1 MWAVPSDVD
10 DVLIAFTVK
19 GGGIVLNRGE
29 KRIMIQV
36 FTTTPKIV
44 MGLGSIDTI
53 GDEVKRRGVKNVLI
67 VTDKG
72 VIAAGLTQAIEAS
85 LTAAGVAFGTFDGV
99 EPDPRYEI
107 VADCLA
113 MVKKEKAELLIG
125 LGGGSPIDI
134 AKTTAVMV
142 TNDGPIGAYF
152 GIDLIP
158 KPGIP
163 TIMVPTT
170 AGTGS
175 EVTPIAILSDEG
187 EKLKK
192 GVVSPYLYP
201 AMGILDPALTMGLP
215 PHVTA
220 ATGMDALIHAVEAY
234 TSINATG
241 MTDMC
246 CIRAI
251 ELIYNNLRM
260 AYAKGDNVKA
270 RTAMMEGALL
280 AGIGFANAGVTAVHA
295 FAYPIG
301 AEFHIPHGVANTL
314 MLPHVIRYN
323 VLGNLP
329 KFAGLAKPFGMPT
342 EGLDDL
348 RIVDRVIGAID
359 RLAEDLRV
367 PRHLADYGVKENDVP
382 MLAESVMKVT
392 RLLAN
397 NPRTLILED
406 AKAIY
411 KAAL

>member
-1 MWAVPSDVD
+1 MRGG
-10 DVLIAFTVK
+10 VK
-19 GGGIVLNRGE
+19 
-29 KRIMIQV
+29 MAQV
-36 FTTTPKIV
+36 FSTTPRIV
-44 MGLGSIDTI
+44 MGPGAITTI
-53 GDEVKRRGVKNVLI
+53 GDEVKKRGIGKVLI

-72 VIAAGLTQAIEAS
+72 VIGAGLTGAVEVALAEAGIAYAI
-85 LTAAGVAFGTFDGV
+85 FDGV

-107 VADCLA
+107 VADCVA

-134 AKTTAVMV
+134 TKTAAIMV
-142 TNDGPIGAYF
+142 TNEGPISEYF

-158 KPGIP
+158 NPGLP

-192 GVVSPYLYP
+192 GVVSPYMYP
-201 AMGILDPALTMGLP
+201 SMGILDAELTIGLP

-241 MTDMC
+241 LTDMFN
-246 CIRAI
+246 IRAI
-251 ELIYNNLRM
+251 ELIYNNLRI
-260 AYAKGDNVKA
+260 AYAKGDNIEA
-270 RTAMMEGALL
+270 RSAMMEGALL

-329 KFAGLAKPFGMPT
+329 KFAGLAKPFGIPT

-348 RIVDRVIGAID
+348 QIVDRVIAAID
-359 RLAEDLRV
+359 RLADDIRV
-367 PRHLADYGVKENDVP
+367 PRHLADFGVTEKDVP
-382 MLAESVMKVT
+382 MLAEGVMKVT

-397 NPRTLILED
+397 NPRTLNFED

-411 KAAL
+411 TAAL

>member
-1 MWAVPSDVD
+1 MR
-10 DVLIAFTVK
+10 LLKMRGGVK
-19 GGGIVLNRGE
+19 MAQVFSTTPRIVLGPGAI
-29 KRIMIQV
+29 K
-36 FTTTPKIV
+36 
-44 MGLGSIDTI
+44 TI
-53 GDEVKRRGVKNVLI
+53 GDEVKKRGIAKVLI

-72 VIAAGLTQAIEAS
+72 VIGAGLTGPLEAS
-85 LTAAGVAFGTFDGV
+85 LKEANIEYAVFDGV

-107 VADCLA
+107 VADCVA
-113 MVKKEKAELLIG
+113 MVQQEKAELLIG

-134 AKTTAVMV
+134 TKTTAIMV
-142 TNDGPIGAYF
+142 TNEGPISEYF

-158 KPGIP
+158 NPGLP

-192 GVVSPYLYP
+192 GVVSPYMYP
-201 AMGILDPALTMGLP
+201 SMAILDAELTVGLP

-241 MTDMC
+241 LTDMFN
-246 CIRAI
+246 IRAI
-251 ELIYNNLRM
+251 ELIYNNLRI
-260 AYAKGDNVKA
+260 AYAKGDNIEA
-270 RTAMMEGALL
+270 RNAMMEGALL
-280 AGIGFANAGVTAVHA
+280 AGVGFANAGVTAVHA

-329 KFAGLAKPFGMPT
+329 KFAGLAKPFGIPT

-348 RIVDRVIGAID
+348 QIVDRVIAAID
-359 RLAEDLRV
+359 RLADDIRV
-367 PRHLADYGVKENDVP
+367 PRHLADFGVTEADVP
-382 MLAESVMKVT
+382 MLAEGVLKVT

-411 KAAL
+411 TAAL